1 MYRANNNLKEFVL
14 NHLIFLILLI
24 FNIFSSGIYAFIA
37 LCLIYCVIYFN
48 IIFNLKNTPIFTLF
62 ILGLLLDGIN
72 HIFFGLSSFFFI
84 ITILALKLEN
94 KFLHIKDIFTTYL
107 SFIFNLS
114 IYGLILITINL
125 ILQEDIFII
134 IKIISSCFIIF
145 PFMYYLLNIIYK
157 SLYHNDE
164 K

>member
-1 MYRANNNLKEFVL
+1 MYRSNNHLKEFFL

-24 FNIFSSGIYAFIA
+24 FNIFLSDIYAFIA
-37 LCLIYCVIYFN
+37 LCVIYCIIYFN
-48 IIFNLKNTPIFTLF
+48 LIFNLKNTPIFTLF
-62 ILGLLLDGIN
+62 ILGILLDGIN
-72 HIFFGLSSFFFI
+72 HIFFGLSSFFFV
-84 ITILALKLEN
+84 ITILVIKLEN

-114 IYGLILITINL
+114 IYGLVLITVSL

-145 PFMYYLLNIIYK
+145 PFVYYLLNIIYK
-157 SLYHNDE
+157 SLYNNDE